1 VLPVENDPEKPGSVR
16 ILQEKPDNKNIEK
29 LASSRFWIIGGQ
41 HSVQACRQLLKAHSD
56 RTVTLT
62 EREVKY
68 LKSHEIT
75 VVWSLDQIAVR
86 FLSKCLNTKTW
97 TVEADEHLFDIM
109 TAARNLWVSHG
120 SSSLT
125 SRKSVEGPYGVSFHF
140 PRPNRVSDGEH
151 SVSP

>member
-1 VLPVENDPEKPGSVR
+1 
-16 ILQEKPDNKNIEK
+16 
-29 LASSRFWIIGGQ
+29 
-41 HSVQACRQLLKAHSD
+41 VQACRQLLKAHSD
-56 RTVTLT
+56 KTVTLT

-109 TAARNLWVSHG
+109 MAACNLWVSYG
-120 SSSLT
+120 SPSPT
-125 SRKSVEGPYGVSFHF
+125 SRKSVELWRAPTA
-140 PRPNRVSDGEH
+140 
-151 SVSP
+151 